1 MMMQP
6 KLYWISTP
14 ASGRLAT
21 MARPRGGDWLADEL
35 AALRSLGVDALIS
48 LLTDAELAE
57 LDLQAE
63 PRLAV
68 AAGLE
73 FIRFPIPDFAV
84 PPLKIPTVQ
93 FIGQLAQLVRAGQI
107 VAIHCRQGIGRSSL
121 IAASLLTQLGVEPP
135 AAWATI
141 MAARGRP
148 VPDTEEQRQWVVR
161 FTAAQAWLGPGED
174 KDA

>member
-1 MMMQP
+1 MMQP

-35 AALRSLGVDALIS
+35 AALRSLGVDARVS
-48 LLTDAELAE
+48 LLTDAELVE

-63 PRLAV
+63 PHLV
-68 AAGLE
+68 VGAGSH
-73 FIRFPIPDFAV
+73 FMSFPILDFAV
-84 PPLKIPTVQ
+84 PPLETATAQ
-93 FIGQLAQLVRAGQI
+93 FILQLAQHVRTGQT

-121 IAASLLTQLGVEPP
+121 IAASLLTQLRVEPP

-141 MAARGRP
+141 MAVRGRP

-161 FTAAQAWLGPGED
+161 FTAAQAWLGSGED